1 MDSINNSHIRKQK
14 NRFMDKEIIN
24 LCNQS
29 EQGRGRGVISLNM
42 FCNGKIKVL
51 WSVGDLWGKL
61 SQENLILTIVRDL
74 SIFLFIIWNFLMEFY
89 GIFLFIIF

>member
-42 FCNGKIKVL
+42 FCNGKL
-51 WSVGDLWGKL
+51 RFYGECDLWGKL
-61 SQENLILTIVRDL
+61 YQENLILTIVRNL